1 MSLLLD
7 AGGLVAL
14 ERGDTLAHALIKRAL
29 RAGVPPRTHGAVL
42 GQVWRGGAGRQA
54 RLAQVL
60 PTLDVVPVD
69 HQLGERAGV
78 LLGRARMKDVVDAA
92 LVVLAVD
99 GDVILTSDPD
109 DLAVL
114 ADAAG
119 VHIDLV
125 VV

>member
-14 ERGDTLAHALIKRAL
+14 ERGDALAHALLKRAL
-29 RAGVPPRTHGAVL
+29 HAGVPPRTHGAVL
-42 GQVWRGGAGRQA
+42 GQVWRGGSGRQA
-54 RLAQVL
+54 RLARVL
-60 PTLDVVPVD
+60 ATLEVVPVD
-69 HQLGERAGV
+69 SELGERAGV
-78 LLGRARMKDVVDAA
+78 LLGRARMNDVVDAA
-92 LVVLAVD
+92 LIVLAVD
-99 GDVILTSDPD
+99 GDSILTSDPE
-109 DLAVL
+109 DLAAL

>member
-1 MSLLLD
+1 MSLILD
-7 AGGLVAL
+7 AGALVAI
-14 ERGDTLAHALIKRAL
+14 ERGDSLAYARVKREL
-29 RAGVPPRTHGAVL
+29 GAGRSPRTHGGVL
-42 GQVWRGGAGRQA
+42 GQVWRGGARQA
-54 RLAQVL
+54 RLAKMV
-60 PTLDVVPVD
+60 PALDIAPLD
-69 HQLGERAGV
+69 RKLGERAGV

-99 GDVILTSDPD
+99 GDMILTSDPD
-109 DLAVL
+109 DLAAL